1 MFCPE
6 CGKQINDGSKFCRY
20 CGSTLSE
27 GSSSSVHPS
36 PTSTPSPVIT
46 DEEYNSFI
54 GKNAAKYIMKFKS
67 FGTGGFDNFKA
78 TWHWPAFF
86 FTFWWFIY
94 RKLYL
99 WAFLAFIISLIV
111 SGISLRVFL
120 GSIGFRDISTTNIIL
135 LVFIQYVTTFVVQGG
150 FGISA
155 NYIYYKH
162 TKKKIA
168 ELKYLYPTSDT
179 QRHVEYARA
188 GGVNTV
194 AVWIMVIV
202 LFIVLLITMILAA
215 IAIPQFIQYEKRG
228 HVSTLNT
235 DCKNAY
241 TASVAHTVDNP
252 YDTHITL
259 EEVKN
264 AGYDQTAGVKT
275 ELDNVNGS
283 SGTII
288 CSGPDDWGVTPAI
301 ININES
307 VMSFTPSEIR

>member
-1 MFCPE
+1 
-6 CGKQINDGSKFCRY
+6 
-20 CGSTLSE
+20 
-27 GSSSSVHPS
+27 
-36 PTSTPSPVIT
+36 
-46 DEEYNSFI
+46 
-54 GKNAAKYIMKFKS
+54 
-67 FGTGGFDNFKA
+67 
-78 TWHWPAFF
+78 
-86 FTFWWFIY
+86 
-94 RKLYL
+94 
-99 WAFLAFIISLIV
+99 
-111 SGISLRVFL
+111 
-120 GSIGFRDISTTNIIL
+120 
-135 LVFIQYVTTFVVQGG
+135 
-150 FGISA
+150 
-155 NYIYYKH
+155 
-162 TKKKIA
+162 
-168 ELKYLYPTSDT
+168 
-179 QRHVEYARA
+179 
-188 GGVNTV
+188 
-194 AVWIMVIV
+194 
-202 LFIVLLITMILAA
+202 MILAA